1 MIEKEVTSGHCLE
14 TVKKRIKLLEAND
27 PNSVILRL
35 LRQQISITVSEDDI
49 G

>member
-1 MIEKEVTSGHCLE
+1 MIEKEVTSGHCIE
-14 TVKKRIKLLEAND
+14 TIKKRIKFFEAND

-35 LRQQISITVSEDDI
+35 LKQQISINASEEDR